1 MTTEEFDEKFSR
13 LEKAHDYIMD
23 KIEAITSLESE
34 NDEGFEEFMNLMESV
49 SESIEKM
56 CALVDKAMDELDD
69 EDSSDTEENK

>member
-56 CALVDKAMDELDD
+56 CALVGKAIDEFD
-69 EDSSDTEENK
+69 EGDEAE

>member
-13 LEKAHDYIMD
+13 LEKAYYYIMD
-23 KIEAITSLESE
+23 KIETINSLESE
-34 NDEGFEEFMNLMESV
+34 NDEGFEEFVSLMESA

-69 EDSSDTEENK
+69 EDSGDTEENE